1 MSDKDQHTLLI
12 EESATFVVDLVE
24 KKTECPYCGWNND
37 LESNKEKALTAHLKK
52 AHPSK
57 CLLAYERQLLHPQMA
72 APADTETPLLEH
84 LGLEVTDD
92 TQQYSLLHIDPQLKR
107 EVESDGS
114 KLRWASPD
122 KALHWRNQGAEPVA
136 YAGPEHTRTQ
146 QSTEDGTTRSNELI
160 LMRVPAVTVNN
171 REKQKRRK
179 SDNNLVGKAEDLNR
193 SPDDT
198 SHEAFKAMLERGVD
212 RSVAQQVADSLS
224 RGKESGHLRDA
235 GEEQGYIRVET
246 QQGIKT
252 LRPG

>member
-1 MSDKDQHTLLI
+1 MSDKDQHTLLT
-12 EESATFVVDLVE
+12 EESAAFVAALVE
-24 KKTECPYCGWNND
+24 NKSDCPYCGWNNNI
-37 LESNKEKALTAHLKK
+37 ESNKEKALTAHLKK

-57 CLLAYERQLLHPQMA
+57 CLLAYEQQLLHPQMVA
-72 APADTETPLLEH
+72 SADTPLLEH

-92 TQQYSLLHIDPQLKR
+92 TQQYSLLHVDPQLKR

-136 YAGPEHTRTQ
+136 YAGPEHTRNQ

-160 LMRVPAVTVNN
+160 LMRVPAAVVIG
-171 REKQKRRK
+171 RDKLKRRK
-179 SDNNLVGKAEDLNR
+179 SDNNLVGRAEDLNR
-193 SPDDT
+193 SADDT

>member
-1 MSDKDQHTLLI
+1 MSDKDQHTLLT
-12 EESATFVVDLVE
+12 EESAAFVAALVE
-24 KKTECPYCGWNND
+24 NKSDCPYCGWNNNI
-37 LESNKEKALTAHLKK
+37 ESNKEKALTAHLKK

-57 CLLAYERQLLHPQMA
+57 CLLAYEQQLLHPQMVA
-72 APADTETPLLEH
+72 SADTPLLEH

-160 LMRVPAVTVNN
+160 LMRVPAAVVSD
-171 REKQKRRK
+171 RDKLKRRK

-193 SPDDT
+193 SADDT

>member
-1 MSDKDQHTLLI
+1 
-12 EESATFVVDLVE
+12 
-24 KKTECPYCGWNND
+24 
-37 LESNKEKALTAHLKK
+37 
-52 AHPSK
+52 
-57 CLLAYERQLLHPQMA
+57 LHPQMVA
-72 APADTETPLLEH
+72 SADTPLLEH

-136 YAGPEHTRTQ
+136 YAGPEHTRNQ
-146 QSTEDGTTRSNELI
+146 QSTEDGNTRSNELI
-160 LMRVPAVTVNN
+160 LMRVPAATVNN

-179 SDNNLVGKAEDLNR
+179 SDNNLVGRAEDLNR
-193 SPDDT
+193 SADDT

>member
-1 MSDKDQHTLLI
+1 MSDKDQHTLLT
-12 EESATFVVDLVE
+12 EESAAFVAALVE
-24 KKTECPYCGWNND
+24 NKSECPYCGWNNNI
-37 LESNKEKALTAHLKK
+37 ESNKEKALTAHLKK

-57 CLLAYERQLLHPQMA
+57 CLLAYEQQLLHPQMVA
-72 APADTETPLLEH
+72 SADTPLLEH

-92 TQQYSLLHIDPQLKR
+92 TQQYSLLHIDEKLKR

-136 YAGPEHTRTQ
+136 YAGPEHTRNQ

-160 LMRVPAVTVNN
+160 LMRVPAATV
-171 REKQKRRK
+171 RDRDKLKRRK

-193 SPDDT
+193 SADDT